1 MGTHAT
7 NPLITVHPD
16 TKRRLDELG
25 TKGQTYNDI
34 IIKLLDKTPPP
45 GGHQVPTCFQKFSTN
60 SRTITEWFKGKKG

>member
-45 GGHQVPTCFQKFSTN
+45 GKSFRRIAGQLQSG
-60 SRTITEWFKGKKG
+60 SRAKKDRR